1 MGGDHAPEQIVRGA
15 FLGMKKAEDVELIF
29 TGDEKAIRAACNS
42 FRTNPNF
49 KTEEAIKEL
58 GVGEEL
64 ISFLN
69 EKGEPSLLSLL
80 GKTEYPVYD
89 KYDACLPQNLL
100 IQAYAE
106 NRLDLQEVQH
116 RISTLSKEL

>member
-1 MGGDHAPEQIVRGA
+1 MFFPWLGTKAFQTMKRILQRHLAHSCKLYDIQSGGCYYI
-15 FLGMKKAEDVELIF
+15 
-29 TGDEKAIRAACNS
+29 T
-42 FRTNPNF
+42 F
-49 KTEEAIKEL
+49 KTDQANQADIISEL
-58 GVGEEL
+58 YD
-64 ISFLN
+64 LN
-69 EKGEPSLLSLL
+69 EKGEPSLLSLV

-89 KYDACLPQNLL
+89 KYDACLPQNML